1 MSLHK
6 LSRTLQPHLLTLQN
20 ELVDEWKNPR
30 EGRLAEPVIY
40 EVDPGG
46 NEPIHLYV
54 VWKKWQDVN
63 PTDRSDVILDAFE
76 SVRGKKQVV
85 RVALANGLTP
95 DEASSLGLEQLEEK
109 RDEPAGRRKRPPRST
124 RSR

>member
-1 MSLHK
+1 MTLHK
-6 LSRTLQPHLLTLQN
+6 LSRTLHPHLLTLQK
-20 ELVDEWKNPR
+20 ELVAEWKKPSP
-30 EGRLAEPVIY
+30 GRYAEPIIY

-54 VWKKWQDVN
+54 VWKKWEGVN

-95 DEASSLGLEQLEEK
+95 DEARGIGLEQLEEK
-109 RDEPAGRRKRPPRST
+109 REETGDVRKRSPRST
-124 RSR
+124 KSR